1 MSPGGMLLLL
11 GTLIAVGMSLDFI
24 RPLRQTSPF

>member
-1 MSPGGMLLLL
+1 MSPAGMLMLI
-11 GTLIAVGMSLDFI
+11 GALIAVGMSLDFI